1 MPTDTPR
8 RGLPF
13 GASLFA
19 LGACLALGACA
30 YARPDPVATPGL
42 DSGVTAGSGGG
53 TQVLRNNPNMGVT
66 TPTGPTR
73 Y

>member
-19 LGACLALGACA
+19 LGACA
-30 YARPDPVATPGL
+30 YARPGPVATPGL

-53 TQVLRNNPNMGVT
+53 TQVVRDNPNMDVT

-73 Y
+73 H